1 MLTLADQRRDYLPKI
16 PQLLQE
22 NVTFEKTNT
31 MSVDPQVEPHFPLTK
46 NIQALKGVRGTG
58 SALPAH
64 IGVVL
69 SGGPAPGG
77 HNVIAGIFD
86 TLHGGK
92 LYGFLGGPEALVT
105 GEYKELKK
113 GEIDHFRNQGGFDLL
128 GTGRTKIETPEQF
141 TAVLNTVKKLK
152 LDGLII
158 IGGDDSNT
166 NGAVLAEYFKKE
178 NCPTCVIGVPKTI
191 DGDIQ
196 NPYVPISFGFDTATK
211 VYSELIG
218 NLCFDAR
225 SSLKYFHFVKLMGRS
240 ASHITLECALQ
251 TRANFTLISEEKKP
265 IKNVIQELTD
275 WIDSRKK
282 NPYGVV
288 LIPEGLLES
297 VPDEI
302 PGTIE
307 RDAHGNINVSIIE
320 TEKFLIGEVEKE
332 LKKRSVKAQLLPHFY
347 GYEGRCSFPTNF
359 DCNYSYALGK
369 VAAHLVHHRQ
379 TSLMAYVTNLHLL
392 PSEWI
397 FGGAPLVPLLKMHE
411 RKGSL
416 KPVIEKSLV
425 DLKGKQFLTLQKN
438 RAAWLEHSDYLSPG
452 PIQFALQ

>member
-1 MLTLADQRRDYLPKI
+1 M
-16 PQLLQE
+16 
-22 NVTFEKTNT
+22 
-31 MSVDPQVEPHFPLTK
+31 
-46 NIQALKGVRGTG
+46 RGTG

-307 RDAHGNINVSIIE
+307 RDAHGNINV
-320 TEKFLIGEVEKE
+320 
-332 LKKRSVKAQLLPHFY
+332 
-347 GYEGRCSFPTNF
+347 
-359 DCNYSYALGK
+359 
-369 VAAHLVHHRQ
+369 
-379 TSLMAYVTNLHLL
+379 
-392 PSEWI
+392 
-397 FGGAPLVPLLKMHE
+397 
-411 RKGSL
+411 
-416 KPVIEKSLV
+416 
-425 DLKGKQFLTLQKN
+425 
-438 RAAWLEHSDYLSPG
+438 
-452 PIQFALQ
+452 